1 LINSLDKFRRGI
13 RQEALLDILNRFS
26 LKDRAALIRAK
37 AGAQFGSNLTEGLA
51 EAGVAARNLA
61 VNEAYAE
68 T

>member
-1 LINSLDKFRRGI
+1 
-13 RQEALLDILNRFS
+13 LDILNRFS